1 MEVKYPNSANL
12 FQFCKNVLDIKFGS
26 VRVIDQDVGQI
37 LNFDPADCS
46 HWKKGKK
53 NIKSYSA
60 AKAVAEHLGVD
71 EALVFDILSGDLN
84 VNEAMHEFYGYG
96 SFNFSSK
103 AVENYRK
110 LYYRSNLD
118 SWAQSSDTSFE
129 SVLEQQ
135 FEKIESLVAEIH
147 KKISFE
153 EAPLYMPEVF
163 STYENLSIIFL
174 CRYKRRN

>member
-96 SFNFSSK
+96 S
-103 AVENYRK
+103 
-110 LYYRSNLD
+110 L
-118 SWAQSSDTSFE
+118 
-129 SVLEQQ
+129 
-135 FEKIESLVAEIH
+135 
-147 KKISFE
+147 
-153 EAPLYMPEVF
+153 
-163 STYENLSIIFL
+163 IFQV
-174 CRYKRRN
+174 KQ